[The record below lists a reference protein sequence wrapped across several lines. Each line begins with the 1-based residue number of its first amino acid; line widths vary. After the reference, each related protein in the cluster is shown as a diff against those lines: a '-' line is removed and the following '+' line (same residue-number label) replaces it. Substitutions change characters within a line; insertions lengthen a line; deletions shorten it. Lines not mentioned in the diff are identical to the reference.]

1 MKGLLVRVGIDQ
13 TAGRWNG
20 PVDLASG
27 RFTYVP
33 IPQNRDKNPL
43 RKNLSRFY
51 EELTPSLDTFELAV
65 PTHLQGQP
73 MHLDPDFEN
82 LTYGDVD
89 QKGKQ
94 IQQKLKAGDF
104 LVFYSAFNTIDLDN
118 PSQAKK
124 SKNLCYA
131 LMGILFIN
139 RIEKAKDIPK
149 AEWHKN
155 AHTRIEPSDTDIVVF
170 ADSERSGRF
179 ERAIP
184 IGEFRNKSYR
194 VTNPL
199 LKAWGGLSVKDG
211 FIQRSARLPEFLDP
225 QRFLLWLEKQN
236 ITLLHQNN

>member
-13 TAGRWNG
+13 TAGRWNA
-20 PVDLASG
+20 PVDLSSG

-33 IPQNRDKNPL
+33 IPQTSDKLPL
-43 RKNLSRFY
+43 RPKLSRCY
-51 EELTPSLDTFELAV
+51 EELIPSLDTFELAV
-65 PTHLQGQP
+65 PDHLQGQP

-94 IQQKLKAGDF
+94 IQQKLEAGDF
-104 LVFYSAFNTIDLDN
+104 LVFYSAFNAIDN
-118 PSQAKK
+118 SGEKQAKK

-131 LMGILFIN
+131 LMGILFID

-149 AEWHKN
+149 ADWHKN

-170 ADSERSGRF
+170 ADPKRSGRF
-179 ERAIP
+179 EKAIP

-199 LKAWGGLSVKDG
+199 LKAWGGLNVKDG
-211 FIQRSARLPEFLDP
+211 FIQRSARLPEFLKP
-225 QRFLLWLEKQN
+225 ETFLKWLDKQQA
-236 ITLLHQNN
+236 TLLHQNN